1 MMLEIKKANS
11 RKLRKAFLDL
21 PLKIYKDYP
30 LWVPPFSH
38 EMKSIVKGKGSN
50 LLANGPFEFFVAIEN
65 EEVVGRICV
74 GIDETL
80 NKGKNLKHA
89 YFTLFESINDKRVAK
104 KLLRSAEVWAKK
116 RGMNYIKG
124 PVSPT
129 NGDDFRGL
137 LVDNFKTPPSIFM
150 PYNPDYYV
158 DFFDNRDV
166 YLKYLAFNY
175 KLDRIITDR
184 EFRLV
189 EIAMKR
195 FNYTIEIADF
205 SDLKKLANDLYLI
218 TKESMPIWEED
229 LIPPTFEELY
239 ETAKVMKIVADKK
252 LVIIARSEGRPI
264 GYFVGLP
271 DFSDII
277 RDIKGKLLPF
287 GWLSLLL
294 KKKNIEKARGAIL
307 FVIPEF
313 RNMGVPT
320 AMFAEAYKNAQEAGY
335 TDIEASSISW
345 KNPQSIAEA
354 VRSGGEHYKTYIVFG
369 KTIAERKM
377 LLPEI
382 YGAAA
387 HKFTEL
393 EVYHL

>member
-1 MMLEIKKANS
+1 MLEIKKVNN

-21 PLKIYKDYP
+21 PLNIYKDYP

-38 EMKSIVKGKGSN
+38 EMKKIVVGKGSA
-50 LLANGPFEFFVAIEN
+50 LLANGPNDLFVALN
-65 EEVVGRICV
+65 NDEVVGRICV
-74 GIDETL
+74 GIDEVL
-80 NKGKNLKHA
+80 NREKGLKHA
-89 YFTLFESINDKRVAK
+89 YFTLFECVNDKRVAK

-129 NGDDFRGL
+129 NGDDYRGL
-137 LVDNFKTPPSIFM
+137 LVDNFEIPPSIFM
-150 PYNPDYYV
+150 PYNPGYYV
-158 DFFDNRDV
+158 DFFDRRDV
-166 YLKYLAFNY
+166 YLKYLAFHY
-175 KLDRIITDR
+175 KLDKIISER

-189 EIAMKR
+189 ELAMKR

-205 SDLKKLANDLYLI
+205 SDLKKLTDDLYQV
-218 TKESMPIWEED
+218 TKESMPLWEED

-239 ETAKVMKIVADKK
+239 ETAKVMKLVADKR
-252 LVIIARSEGRPI
+252 LIIIARSNGRPI

-287 GWLSLLL
+287 GWLNLLL
-294 KKKNIEKARGAIL
+294 KKKNIEKARGAVL
-307 FVIPEF
+307 FVVPEF

-320 AMFAEAYKNAQEAGY
+320 AMFAEAYRNAQVAGY

-354 VRSGGEHYKTYIVFG
+354 VRSGGEHYKTYVIFG
-369 KTIAERKM
+369 KTLIDKKIA
-377 LLPEI
+377 LPEI
-382 YGAAA
+382 YGGAA

-393 EVYHL
+393 EIYHQ